1 MNAYQTQARGK
12 ETCAAKAS
20 SCR

>member
-1 MNAYQTQARGK
+1 MNAYQTLARGK

>member
-1 MNAYQTQARGK
+1 MNVYQKQARGK